1 MATEPLIADPES
13 DPAATWALD
22 PARVRRLTRRVA
34 ASGAAD
40 TVTTTAPFTGAPLAT
55 LPRSTPEDVNAAF
68 ARARRAQ
75 AVWAERDVRD
85 RIAVLLRVHDLV
97 LSRQKELLDL
107 VQLECGK
114 ARAHAYEEVADVAI
128 NARYYARVGRK
139 MLAPTSHPGLVPVL
153 TKVRELHH
161 PVGVVGII
169 SPWNYPLTLAISDAL
184 PALLAGNA
192 VVVKPDSSTVLT
204 ALWCAEMLEDAG
216 LPEDLYTIVVG
227 EGPVVGTALIDNCDL
242 VCFTGS
248 TSTGRMVAQRAGARL
263 VDASLEL
270 GGKNAMYI
278 AEDADLP
285 RAAEAAV
292 RDCFSAAGQL
302 CVSMERILLHERIA
316 DEFLDLFLDRVRRL
330 RLGTELDFTSDIGCL
345 ISTAQLERVQEH
357 VQDAVAVGARVL
369 AGGRARPDIGPLFYE
384 PTVLEGVPTTAACYA
399 DETFGPVVSVHRVSS
414 DGEALALAND
424 TLYGLN
430 GSVWTRDLR
439 RGEVLARQLHTGS
452 VSVNEAY
459 IATWGS
465 VAAPLGG
472 RKGSGLGHRH
482 GRQGLER
489 FVQSQTIAIQRGI
502 GFGVLYAQGGERFSQ
517 LFTTAL
523 QVARK
528 AGLPWP

>member
-13 DPAATWALD
+13 DPSATWALD

-34 ASGAAD
+34 AAPTAA
-40 TVTTTAPFTGAPLAT
+40 TQTTYAPFTGAPLAV
-55 LPRSTPEDVNAAF
+55 LPLSSPDDVAAAF
-68 ARARRAQ
+68 DRARRAQ
-75 AVWAERDVRD
+75 VVWAARDVRD
-85 RIAVLLRVHDLV
+85 RVQVLLRVHDLV
-97 LSRQKELLDL
+97 LERQSELLDI

-128 NARYYARVGRK
+128 NARYYARVGRS
-139 MLAPTSHPGLVPVL
+139 MLAPTSLPGLVPVL

-161 PVGVVGII
+161 PVGAIGII

-184 PALLAGNA
+184 PALLAGNS
-192 VVVKPDSSTVLT
+192 VVVKPDPQTTLT
-204 ALWCAEMLEDAG
+204 ALWCAEILEEAG
-216 LPEDLYTIVVG
+216 LPEDLYTVVVG
-227 EGPVVGTALIDNCDL
+227 DGPVVGSAVIDNCDL

-248 TSTGRMVAQRAGARL
+248 TTTGRAVAQRAGARL

-270 GGKNAMYI
+270 GGKNAMYV
-278 AEDADLP
+278 ADDADLP

-302 CVSMERILLHERIA
+302 CVSMERVILHERIA
-316 DEFLDLFLDRVRRL
+316 DAFLDLFVDRVRRL
-330 RLGTELDFTSDIGCL
+330 RLGAGLDFSADLGCL
-345 ISTAQLERVQEH
+345 ISAAHLAKVQAH
-357 VQDAVAVGARVL
+357 VHDAMDAGAKLL

-384 PTVLEGVPTTAACYA
+384 PTVLDSVPTTAACYH

-414 DGEALALAND
+414 DAEALALAND
-424 TLYGLN
+424 TPYGLN
-430 GSVWTRDLR
+430 GSIWTRDLR
-439 RGEVLARQLHTGS
+439 RGEVLARQFHTGS

-472 RKGSGLGHRH
+472 RKASGLGHRH
-482 GRQGLER
+482 GRQGIER
-489 FVQSQTIAIQRGI
+489 FTQSQTIAIQRAL
-502 GFGVLYAQGGERFSQ
+502 GFGILYAQGGERFST

-528 AGLPWP
+528 AHLPWP